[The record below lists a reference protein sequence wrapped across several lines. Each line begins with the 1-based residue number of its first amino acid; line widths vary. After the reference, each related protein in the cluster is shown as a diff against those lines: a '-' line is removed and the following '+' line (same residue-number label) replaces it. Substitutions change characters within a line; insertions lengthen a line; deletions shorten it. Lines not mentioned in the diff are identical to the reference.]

1 MVLYMQCPYCGSIEI
16 VNDKGMFVCTSCATV
31 IDYEAVPAIRD
42 LMEIRDREITRID
55 FDREIA
61 KRIAEQLA
69 GKKIIGF
76 GRKRADIYRYIAALY
91 SKDINAVSETSWKI
105 YRRAV
110 EIMRSSGLDISKA
123 YDDYRVQMVRNQIN
137 KIGARLGISDKDID
151 KIYEL
156 AIRNRD
162 LWSGRKSDVIAS
174 VFTIIYCEKHG
185 MKSCFE
191 KADEIMS
198 RRAKRLAHA
207 LKTVVKKRLSKALPS

>member
-16 VNDKGMFVCTSCATV
+16 VNDHGTFVCTSCATV

-42 LMEIRDREITRID
+42 LMEIRDREITRTD

-76 GRKRADIYRYIAALY
+76 GKKRADIYRYIAALY
-91 SKDINAVSETSWKI
+91 SKDIDAVSKTSWKI

-137 KIGARLGISDKDID
+137 KIGARLGISNKDID

-156 AIRNRD
+156 AIRN
-162 LWSGRKSDVIAS
+162 
-174 VFTIIYCEKHG
+174 
-185 MKSCFE
+185 
-191 KADEIMS
+191 
-198 RRAKRLAHA
+198 
-207 LKTVVKKRLSKALPS
+207 

>member
-1 MVLYMQCPYCGSIEI
+1 MQCPYCGSIEI
-16 VNDKGMFVCTSCATV
+16 VNDRGMFICASCATV

-61 KRIAEQLA
+61 KRIAERLA

-91 SKDINAVSETSWKI
+91 SKDIDAISRTSWRI
-105 YRRAV
+105 YRRAF
-110 EIMRSSGLDISKA
+110 EIMRHSGLDVSKT
-123 YDDYRVQMVRNQIN
+123 YDDYRVEMIRYQIHR
-137 KIGARLGISDKDID
+137 IGARLGISDRDID
-151 KIYEL
+151 KICEL

-162 LWSGRKSDVIAS
+162 LWSGRKSSVIAS
-174 VFTIIYCEKHG
+174 IFTIIYCEEQG
-185 MKSCFE
+185 MKSCVE

-207 LKTVVKKRLSKALPS
+207 LKTVVEKRLSKALHS